1 MVWEPLKNFKYN
13 INQPKTQL
21 KMKRII
27 KSEYFGLKEA
37 KQLNDFLLPLSE
49 EITKVPVEIQEKVLL
64 LSSLYK
70 PYDSL
75 DKYVEG
81 SAKWQ
86 EIVDKT
92 KAYEDA
98 QAKLLSMNYK
108 FEQILDEYYPK
119 SLNIY
124 KHSLTIELD
133 VSSEYYAYDDY
144 YNDYEPRIEF
154 RDCHFYTSNDHF
166 NKGAITDWND
176 FFVPYTYKKAYWDTR
191 DIVDHAIYTIETYES
206 KLQAYSLCENIGIK
220 LSELEIVF
228 NINNITVYANNWGQY
243 ELFAKYNDKDYKK
256 ADILKLIEEAK
267 VAKSLTYIHDDQY
280 VSYPRNTPYVDF
292 NPEDYKPAP
301 EGIDVKNRRSY

>member
-1 MVWEPLKNFKYN
+1 ME
-13 INQPKTQL
+13 
-21 KMKRII
+21 RII

-49 EITKVPVEIQEKVLL
+49 EITKVPVEIQEEVLL

-75 DKYVEG
+75 NEYVEG

-108 FEQILDEYYPK
+108 FEQILDEHYPK
-119 SLNIY
+119 SLSIY
-124 KHSLTIELD
+124 KHSLTIELN
-133 VSSEYYAYDDY
+133 VSSEYYAYDDD
-144 YNDYEPRIEF
+144 YNDYEPLTEF
-154 RDCHFYTSNDHF
+154 RDCHFYTSNNHF
-166 NKGAITDWND
+166 NKRAITDWND

-191 DIVDHAIYTIETYES
+191 DIVDHAIYTIEAYES
-206 KLQAYSLCENIGIK
+206 KLHAYSLCENIGIK
-220 LSELEIVF
+220 LNELEILF
-228 NINNITVYANNWGQY
+228 DISKIDVYSNSWGVY

-256 ADILKLIEEAK
+256 ADILKLLEEAK
-267 VAKSLTYIHDDQY
+267 VAKSLTYIHNDQY
-280 VSYPRNTPYVDF
+280 VSYPWNTPYVDF
-292 NPEDYKPAP
+292 DKEGYKQAP
-301 EGIDVKNRRSY
+301 EGIEVKGRRRS

>member
-1 MVWEPLKNFKYN
+1 MEK
-13 INQPKTQL
+13 
-21 KMKRII
+21 II
-27 KSEYFGLKEA
+27 KSKHFGLKEA

-49 EITKVPVEIQEKVLL
+49 EETRVPVEIQEEVLL

-75 DKYVEG
+75 NEYVEG

-108 FEQILDEYYPK
+108 REQILDEDYPK
-119 SLNIY
+119 YLSIY

-133 VSSEYYAYDDY
+133 VTSEYYDYDDN
-144 YNDYEPRIEF
+144 YNCESYTQF
-154 RDCHFYTSNDHF
+154 RDCHFYTSNDYF
-166 NKGAITDWND
+166 NKKGISNWDE
-176 FFVPYTYKKAYWDTR
+176 FFVPYTYKENYWDTK
-191 DIVDHAIYTIETYES
+191 DLIDNAIYTIETYEN

-220 LSELEIVF
+220 LNELEILF
-228 NINNITVYANNWGQY
+228 NINKIDVYSTYLGAY

-256 ADILKLIEEAK
+256 ADILKLLEEAK

-280 VSYPRNTPYVDF
+280 VSYPWNTPYVDF
-292 NPEDYKPAP
+292 DKEGYKQAP
-301 EGIDVKNRRSY
+301 EGIDVKSRRS

>member
-1 MVWEPLKNFKYN
+1 ME
-13 INQPKTQL
+13 
-21 KMKRII
+21 RII
-27 KSEYFGLKEA
+27 KSKHFGLKEA

-49 EITKVPVEIQEKVLL
+49 EETNVPVEIQEEVLR

-75 DKYVEG
+75 NEYVEG

-98 QAKLLSMNYK
+98 QAKLLSMNYNR
-108 FEQILDEYYPK
+108 EQILDECYPK

-124 KHSLTIELD
+124 KHSITIELD
-133 VSSEYYAYDDY
+133 VTSEYYDYDDN
-144 YNDYEPRIEF
+144 YNCDSYTQF
-154 RDCHFYTSNDHF
+154 RDCHFYTSNDYF
-166 NKGAITDWND
+166 NKKGISNWGE
-176 FFVPYTYKKAYWDTR
+176 FFVPYTYKENYWDK
-191 DIVDHAIYTIETYES
+191 DLIDNAIYTIETCEN

-220 LSELEIVF
+220 LNELKILF
-228 NINNITVYANNWGQY
+228 DINKIDVYSSGWVSY
-243 ELFAKYNDKDYKK
+243 DLFVKYNDKDYKK
-256 ADILKLIEEAK
+256 ADILKLLEEAK

-292 NPEDYKPAP
+292 NPEDYKTAP
-301 EGIDVKNRRSY
+301 EGIDVKNIRS